1 MLSDALDKEDLDAE
15 SLSSRLRGFRVYRR
29 SRPVYTD
36 PSWMFF
42 EDRPGLADKFPGILD
57 QNCIP
62 RTERAWVAMKAAG
75 VRLVSE
81 VVRGYVAAYENPREG
96 DGVTERVSGRVDL
109 IRQYWMGQP
118 IRQTRKTVIPP

>member
-1 MLSDALDKEDLDAE
+1 MDAE
-15 SLSSRLRGFRVYRR
+15 SLSNRSAEIFRVYRR
-29 SRPVYTD
+29 NRARLHR

-62 RTERAWVAMKAAG
+62 RTERAWMAMKAAG

-81 VVRGYVAAYENPREG
+81 VVRGYVAEYENP
-96 DGVTERVSGRVDL
+96 S
-109 IRQYWMGQP
+109 
-118 IRQTRKTVIPP
+118 